1 VRKQDERIGCQPLG
15 SYKKEMK
22 DFNEFIEKMELFD
35 IPMVGRRYTWYRTN
49 GRQNKDWI
57 GHYCPWNGWM
67 FGHNVNNML

>member
-1 VRKQDERIGCQPLG
+1 
-15 SYKKEMK
+15 MK

-67 FGHNVNNML
+67 FGHNVNNMF